1 MDKQPTYSRR
11 ERKDMRRNMQRVL
24 QAAHDLFTERGAE
37 VTMEEVARQAG
48 VGVGTIYRRFPSK
61 EHLLAAVG
69 QEVRIQVQHGLHQAI
84 QTQSDPL
91 GKLRALILTLYRY
104 GEKYAI
110 LFELQSQ
117 VPPVQQPC
125 EHTEKHRRIYA
136 TLHALFTTIMTEG
149 QQQGVIRQED
159 PAILATFCLELVHPR
174 TFVNFKQVVNGDAE
188 VVADCVTRLLLAGVA
203 AQSEVPH

>member
-1 MDKQPTYSRR
+1 MDNPSPCSRR

-61 EHLLAAVG
+61 EQLLAAVG
-69 QEVRIQVQHGLHQAI
+69 QEVRNQVQQSLHQAI
-84 QTQSDPL
+84 QSQTDPL
-91 GKLRALILTLYRY
+91 NKLHAFLLTLYRS

-117 VPPVQQPC
+117 LTSDAQACDQ
-125 EHTEKHRRIYA
+125 TEKQRRIYA
-136 TLHALFTTIMTEG
+136 TLHALCISIMIEG
-149 QQQGVIRQED
+149 QQQGVIRQAD
-159 PAILATFCLELVHPR
+159 PAILATFCLELMHPR
-174 TFVNFKQVVNGDAE
+174 TFANFRQVINGDAE
-188 VVADCVTRLLLAGVA
+188 DIADCVLQLLLEGVTA
-203 AQSEVPH
+203 HPNLD